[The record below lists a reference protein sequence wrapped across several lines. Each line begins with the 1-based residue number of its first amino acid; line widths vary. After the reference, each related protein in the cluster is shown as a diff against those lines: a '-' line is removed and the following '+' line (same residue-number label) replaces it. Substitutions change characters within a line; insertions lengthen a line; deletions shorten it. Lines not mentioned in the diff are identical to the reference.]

1 MAESRKTVLITGCSP
16 GGIGNALAREFH
28 SKGLQVIATA
38 RTAEVIQDLA
48 DIGIVTF
55 SLDVTSEK
63 GIDACKEEVMERTG
77 GGLDY
82 LVNNAGRNYTVP
94 AIEAEMSEVEAVYAT
109 NLFAVIRLCQT
120 FMPLLRRSRGTI
132 VQIGSVAGCVPYA
145 FGSVYNASKAALHSY
160 SGALRVEVAP
170 LGVHVITVVTGGVK
184 SRISRV
190 NRCLAE
196 DSAYRK
202 MDADYRAR
210 QVHSQT
216 VGMETRLYAQV
227 VVKQVLEA
235 EGWLWRTR
243 TIWAGGAAGTVK
255 WLSWILPEAGMDWV
269 VSRIALLYT
278 TTRHNVFDMDE
289 AMSEKAA
296 EIFSAEKEVKAEKVE
311 MWKNMTEDAQ
321 PQPAISPVPDAWSA
335 VWGVSGDAEYV
346 GVHDGCPQRKLEKLT
361 MELDDCELNFAVGI
375 LAFRQLFDRRVNS

>member
-1 MAESRKTVLITGCSP
+1 MLAKKKSWSEQGEDWIIWSTTL
-16 GGIGNALAREFH
+16 GGVSDTFASVEF
-28 SKGLQVIATA
+28 Q
-38 RTAEVIQDLA
+38 
-48 DIGIVTF
+48 F
-55 SLDVTSEK
+55 
-63 GIDACKEEVMERTG
+63 G
-77 GGLDY
+77 GGLSTY
-82 LVNNAGRNYTVP
+82 LQSVFPDYTVP
-94 AIEAEMSEVEAVYAT
+94 AIEAEMSEVEAVYST

-160 SGALRVEVAP
+160 SGALRVEMAP
-170 LGVHVITVVTGGVK
+170 LGVHVITVITGGVK

-269 VSRIALLYT
+269 VSRMFGF
-278 TTRHNVFDMDE
+278 N
-289 AMSEKAA
+289 
-296 EIFSAEKEVKAEKVE
+296 
-311 MWKNMTEDAQ
+311 
-321 PQPAISPVPDAWSA
+321 
-335 VWGVSGDAEYV
+335 
-346 GVHDGCPQRKLEKLT
+346 KL
-361 MELDDCELNFAVGI
+361 
-375 LAFRQLFDRRVNS
+375 